1 MTRTDWKN
9 SPMAYWGYQLFV
21 RGGVALAARHRQT
34 PVYPCMNLLDSFLR
48 TSLKIALVWVSLTN
62 EDI

>member
-1 MTRTDWKN
+1 
-9 SPMAYWGYQLFV
+9 MAYWGYQLFGW
-21 RGGVALAARHRQT
+21 GGVALAARHRQT

-48 TSLKIALVWVSLTN
+48 TSLQIALVWVSLTN